1 MKVVYKDA
9 NFNHGRPADNRLWAR
24 GYFEANNMSGT
35 YYVYLLKSLKDEKFY
50 TGQTTDLKNR
60 LAQHNRGR
68 VRSTKARRPFKLV
81 YWESLETRSAAM
93 KRERRLKSLKHADK
107 LKLVKV
113 FERGKIG

>member
-1 MKVVYKDA
+1 
-9 NFNHGRPADNRLWAR
+9 
-24 GYFEANNMSGT
+24 MSGT
-35 YYVYLLKSLKDEKFY
+35 YHVYFLMSLKDGKFY
-50 TGQTTDLKNR
+50 TGQTTDLKSR

-68 VRSTKARRPFKLV
+68 VRSTKARLPFKLV

-93 KRERRLKSLKHADK
+93 KRERKLKSLKHADK

>member
-1 MKVVYKDA
+1 MQILA
-9 NFNHGRPADNRLWAR
+9 MCLADNRLWTR
-24 GYFEANNMSGT
+24 GYSEVNDMPEI
-35 YYVYLLKSLKDEKFY
+35 YYVYLLMSLKDEKFY
-50 TGQTTDLKNR
+50 TGQTTNLKNR

-93 KRERRLKSLKHADK
+93 KRERKLKSLKHAYK

-113 FERGKIG
+113 FNEVK

>member
-1 MKVVYKDA
+1 LRVKSKDA
-9 NFNHGRPADNRLWAR
+9 KFNHGRPADNRLWAR

-35 YYVYLLKSLKDEKFY
+35 YHVYFLMSLKDGKFY
-50 TGQTTDLKNR
+50 TGQTTDLKSR

-93 KRERRLKSLKHADK
+93 KRERKLKSLKHADK

-113 FERGKIG
+113 FNEAK